1 MSQKRERELARA
13 RYERQQ
19 VRRAERAQ
27 NKRTRNFI
35 SAGIVLLVTVI
46 VWAGNNSAKNDV
58 ANPSPSTT
66 GVSTS
71 PKPSISAV
79 KQVAG
84 CSQIGSARPNNISF
98 ASVDKNTVAG
108 STLTLSTNCGGI
120 KIALDKNAPKTI
132 QAMTFLANKKFFV
145 GTICHRLTTSGIY
158 VLQCG
163 DPAGDGTGGPGFSY
177 ADENLPKVTD
187 SGSAVY
193 KRGTVAMA
201 NSGPATNGSQ
211 FFLVYEDS
219 PLPPN
224 YTVWG
229 EITSGIELLDRVSTA
244 GVQGGAADGRPVQS
258 VGIISAT
265 VKP

>member
-35 SAGIVLLVTVI
+35 SAGIVLLVTFM
-46 VWAGNNSAKNDV
+46 VWAGNNSAKNDL
-58 ANPSPSTT
+58 AKPASTKSPA
-66 GVSTS
+66 
-71 PKPSISAV
+71 PSISAS
-79 KQVAG
+79 KQASG
-84 CSQIGSARPNNISF
+84 CSQIGSARPNNVSF
-98 ASVDKNTVAG
+98 ASVDKDTVAG

-120 KIALDKNAPKTI
+120 KIALNKNAPKTI

-145 GTICHRLTTSGIY
+145 GTICHRLTFSGIY

-163 DPAGDGTGGPGFSY
+163 DPAGDGTGGPGFAF
-177 ADENLPKVTD
+177 ADENLPKATEG
-187 SGSAVY
+187 GSAVY

-201 NSGPATNGSQ
+201 NSGPGTNGSQ

-229 EITSGIELLDRVSTA
+229 EITSGIEILDRVSTA

-265 VKP
+265 VTP